1 MRKMPL
7 FWLGLAALAGV
18 TLFHTAQE
26 VQDKRRQLAHLQN
39 ELTKEK
45 ESIRV
50 LQAEWSYL
58 NQPERLEKLVAEY
71 LSTLSPLKG
80 EDFVTLDSLDLR
92 PAPLQHDPAPEAPL
106 VSHQIT
112 PERHQPSNKAETI
125 KAAVSTATP
134 VTSPVAAPVSVPV
147 AAPVPKP
154 ERRPK
159 PVYIR
164 ETPQKIIPERLKQ
177 KPATPA
183 APSPVQEAKS
193 AKDFGDVMKSLG
205 VQ

>member
-7 FWLGLAALAGV
+7 FWLGLAAMAGV

-39 ELTKEK
+39 ELAKEK

-58 NQPERLEKLVAEY
+58 NQPERLEKLVADY

-92 PAPLQHDPAPEAPL
+92 PAPLQHDPAPETPL
-106 VSHQIT
+106 VSQQIT
-112 PERHQPSNKAETI
+112 PEIHQPSNKVETI

-134 VTSPVAAPVSVPV
+134 VAAPVV
-147 AAPVPKP
+147 APVPKP

-177 KPATPA
+177 KPAAPA
-183 APSPVQEAKS
+183 ATSPVQEAKS

>member
-26 VQDKRRQLAHLQN
+26 VQDKRQKLAYLQN
-39 ELTKEK
+39 ELAKEK

-58 NQPERLEKLVAEY
+58 NQPMRLEELITEY
-71 LSTLSPLKG
+71 LPELSPLTGK
-80 EDFVTLDSLDLR
+80 DFTTLDKIPLR
-92 PAPLQHDPAPEAPL
+92 PAPLPLDKKTETPLLSQQQTQPEKYTPSAQPKTVNVSAPVITPIPKPAPQL
-106 VSHQIT
+106 KQ
-112 PERHQPSNKAETI
+112 KAQ
-125 KAAVSTATP
+125 
-134 VTSPVAAPVSVPV
+134 
-147 AAPVPKP
+147 
-154 ERRPK
+154 PK

-164 ETPQKIIPERLKQ
+164 ETPQKIIPEQLEKKQ
-177 KPATPA
+177 TTSAIS
-183 APSPVQEAKS
+183 PSIEEAK
-193 AKDFGDVMKSLG
+193 ATKDFGDVMKSLG